1 MGETKQYKEDSGCN
15 FGTNAE
21 NLVVFVNII
30 MARIKH
36 PIMVYGISMKEIE
49 KLTQKGKLGCRVID
63 IQDLIFQA

>member
-1 MGETKQYKEDSGCN
+1 MGKTKQYKEDSECN